1 VVSAWIS
8 AQTRSQ
14 GEVRPQADNNWRL
27 APVQSNVPLDIRFET
42 SPSEKAA
49 YFIARYGVWPMRY
62 LQQDENGFAIYR
74 LDLQNKK

>member
-1 VVSAWIS
+1 M
-8 AQTRSQ
+8 
-14 GEVRPQADNNWRL
+14 RPQADNNWRL